1 MDLPSILIP
10 AYKPDDKMINLIKAL
25 HELGFHQIIVV
36 NDGSDAGF
44 DPVFAEAASLDC
56 LVLKHAIN
64 MGKGRAMKTGF
75 NEAMNRGLAAEGVIT
90 ADADGQH
97 APADI
102 MKIALAMRAAPEAL
116 VLGVRRFTGKVP
128 LKSRFGNGITRIV
141 FSLINGG
148 NILDTQ
154 TGLRGIPAVHLPLIL
169 ALTGERYEYEMNMLL
184 AARPNDINMVQVP
197 IDTIYIEGNR
207 SSHFKVVRDS
217 ARIYAL
223 LFKFLFS
230 SAMAGIVDYG
240 LFVLMTVSFPGQL
253 LASVVTARAVSSL
266 INFLINRNLVFK
278 QKGAAG
284 SAACRYYTLAA
295 AVMLSGY
302 GLIKLLSGPLG
313 VNVYLAKVMA
323 DILMYFVSFL
333 VQREFVYKVS
343 RRPAAGRKT

>member
-1 MDLPSILIP
+1 M
-10 AYKPDDKMINLIKAL
+10 
-25 HELGFHQIIVV
+25 
-36 NDGSDAGF
+36 
-44 DPVFAEAASLDC
+44 
-56 LVLKHAIN
+56 
-64 MGKGRAMKTGF
+64 
-75 NEAMNRGLAAEGVIT
+75 IT

-97 APADI
+97 APDDI

-169 ALTGERYEYEMNMLL
+169 ALAGERYEYEMNMLL
-184 AARPNDINMVQVP
+184 AARPNDIKMVQVP

-240 LFVLMTVSFPGQL
+240 LFILMTVS
-253 LASVVTARAVSSL
+253 SRDSCSAVSS
-266 INFLINRNLVFK
+266 RR
-278 QKGAAG
+278 AR
-284 SAACRYYTLAA
+284 SA
-295 AVMLSGY
+295 
-302 GLIKLLSGPLG
+302 P
-313 VNVYLAKVMA
+313 
-323 DILMYFVSFL
+323 
-333 VQREFVYKVS
+333 
-343 RRPAAGRKT
+343 